1 MCEEEG
7 GSIAAHPCIGIRALL
22 EGHAHGLDVPGI
34 DRRKHL
40 GGRRHGLRRGGG
52 CLLLAAGSSDQQDAN
67 EQSNRRHGGSL
78 SFRGNGAHQ
87 FLRGRRSE
95 EHTSELQSLMRISF
109 AVFCLQ
115 KNTTVLYIL
124 FL

>member
-1 MCEEEG
+1 MRISDWSSDVC
-7 GSIAAHPCIGIRALL
+7 SSD
-22 EGHAHGLDVPGI
+22 LDAPGI

-40 GGRRHGLRRGGG
+40 GGRRQVLRRGGG

-87 FLRGRRSE
+87 FLRGRSTRPVTPLWSTSPLPAERTVRSPRAPS
-95 EHTSELQSLMRISF
+95 TSMSPEPIEP
-109 AVFCLQ
+109 
-115 KNTTVLYIL
+115 TVMLPP
-124 FL
+124 